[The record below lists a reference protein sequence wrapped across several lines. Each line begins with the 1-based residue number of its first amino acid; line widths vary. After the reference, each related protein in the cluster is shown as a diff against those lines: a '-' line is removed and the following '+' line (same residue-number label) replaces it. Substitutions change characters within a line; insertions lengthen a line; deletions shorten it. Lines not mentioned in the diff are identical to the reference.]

1 MSRFGSP
8 DTHVTE
14 IARAA
19 HAARGAIPHSTR
31 KAVTYDA
38 SDNESNNAC
47 TVGRVA
53 ALAVAMATGCS
64 QGTPGGPGAKGKA
77 PAMGQAADTFNLSV
91 PMMAASLQQGGTSEV
106 VVGIVRGMNFDEDVA
121 LKFADLPEGVTV
133 EPSSPGIKRGETN
146 TSIAFRAGKET
157 PIGAFKVNV
166 TGRPTKG
173 GDAQADFKLDIVAK
187 DGFSLNLPRSATSLT
202 QGATRSVE
210 IGVDRQKAFADDV
223 SIRFGEFPTGVTAE
237 PSEPL
242 IERASRAFVSC
253 YPRPTRPPWVTSP

>member
-1 MSRFGSP
+1 M
-8 DTHVTE
+8 TQVTTNQTT
-14 IARAA
+14 RAQWA
-19 HAARGAIPHSTR
+19 G
-31 KAVTYDA
+31 
-38 SDNESNNAC
+38 
-47 TVGRVA
+47 VA

-121 LKFADLPEGVTV
+121 LKFADLPAGVTV

-242 IERASRAFVSC
+242 IEKGKSSVRVVLSATDEAALGDFTVNVVGHPPQGNDASGILRLDIV
-253 YPRPTRPPWVTSP
+253 RK